1 MTDCRS
7 SFFLDETRS
16 SSPWTCALMPFGPS
30 SRMIF
35 AIFFASSC
43 VMPSFSAMDSRYSL
57 PDSFGSLA
65 SSTLSETP
73 RLTSLSLNTSR
84 TALARSSL
92 LARISTP
99 WSPDQ
104 AIDAPTLRKSNRVL
118 ISLPAWFSA
127 LSTSCRSSLDTMSN
141 EESAG
146 IWLLLGHE
154 ALKAGSRLDGILVRG
169 HAETPGGGPWHRG
182 LGSRPAHSPLF
193 FSVPPGARRHPGR
206 LPERPKGAV
215 CKTVG
220 YAFGGSNPPPATSC
234 ENGPLAAN
242 CRLCGPFCLV
252 PPCVTLCRCRP
263 LCCGVHG
270 HIADG
275 DSGQGAVCVAACW
288 PGSGP
293 RMIRR
298 CSIRRLVPP

>member
-1 MTDCRS
+1 M
-7 SFFLDETRS
+7 
-16 SSPWTCALMPFGPS
+16 
-30 SRMIF
+30 
-35 AIFFASSC
+35 
-43 VMPSFSAMDSRYSL
+43 

-220 YAFGGSNPPPATSC
+220 YAFGGSNPPPATTC
-234 ENGPLAAN
+234 ENGPLAADL
-242 CRLCGPFCLV
+242 RLCGPFCFV
-252 PPCVTLCRCRP
+252 PWCVTLGRCRAA
-263 LCCGVHG
+263 CRGIHG
-270 HIADG
+270 HIADSVRAVRTVG
-275 DSGQGAVCVAACW
+275 DTVDF
-288 PGSGP
+288 P
-293 RMIRR
+293 RTATDRPRWRR
-298 CSIRRLVPP
+298 VPA